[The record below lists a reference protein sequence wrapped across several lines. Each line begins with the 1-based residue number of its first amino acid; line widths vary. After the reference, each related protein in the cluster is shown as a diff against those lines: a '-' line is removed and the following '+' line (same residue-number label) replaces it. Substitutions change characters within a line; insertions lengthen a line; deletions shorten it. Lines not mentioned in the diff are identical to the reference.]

1 MLYKGEKGNYAIKN
15 PSVSAGYGKWYARNV
30 TGTSLSFGY
39 TTEPVAYFPRKEVG
53 FVGGAFT
60 EGDYTWH
67 QIKRIHGFA
76 SESDAGT
83 IRIAGDLDISRGDMF
98 SSPNEKPTTDN
109 QFEATV
115 CWMSEKISLTA
126 GSMLRIKHTT
136 HTVRALILGV
146 DFKVDVN
153 NLSGQHVG
161 DELVI
166 NEIGQ
171 VSMKTTEPLIFDEF
185 VDNRT
190 TGSFILIDATT
201 NETVGA
207 GMIGRP
213 TCFATV

>member
-1 MLYKGEKGNYAIKN
+1 MPVQYVTRPLSSELHDYRGYGGTIASGEIEVGQQIAVM
-15 PSVSAGYGKWYARNV
+15 PSAANTIITDIEGPNGAVSA
-30 TGTSLSFGY
+30 
-39 TTEPVAYFPRKEVG
+39 
-53 FVGGAFT
+53 
-60 EGDYTWH
+60 
-67 QIKRIHGFA
+67 A
-76 SESDAGT
+76 SKSDAVT

-98 SSPNEKPTTDN
+98 SSPDEKPTIDN
-109 QFEATV
+109 QLEATI
-115 CWMSEKISLTA
+115 CWMSEKTSLKA
-126 GSMLRIKHTT
+126 GVMVRIKHTT

-146 DFKVDVN
+146 EFKVDVN
-153 NLSGQHVG
+153 DLSARLVSE
-161 DELVI
+161 ELAI

-171 VSMKTTEPLIFDEF
+171 VSMKTTEPLIFDEY